1 MLIEYPDIV
10 QRRVKLKKLLGIE
23 DRVFVQVAGHA
34 PVFAIA
40 DDDLERSTEE
50 KTSAVH
56 FLRFELSA
64 EMIAALKSGAG
75 LSAGVD
81 HPHYSC
87 PGELLGSDLL
97 GSLLGDLA

>member
-1 MLIEYPDIV
+1 MLIEYPDI
-10 QRRVKLKKLLGIE
+10 
-23 DRVFVQVAGHA
+23 VQVAGHA

-40 DDDLERSTEE
+40 DDDLECSTGD

-75 LSAGVD
+75 LSASVD
-81 HPHYSC
+81 HPHYSR
-87 PGELLGSDLL
+87 PGVSLDGDLL
-97 GSLLGDLA
+97 GSLLDDLA

>member
-1 MLIEYPDIV
+1 MLIEYPDI
-10 QRRVKLKKLLGIE
+10 
-23 DRVFVQVAGHA
+23 VQVAGHA

-40 DDDLERSTEE
+40 DDDLERSTGD

-87 PGELLGSDLL
+87 PGVSLDGDLL
-97 GSLLGDLA
+97 GSLLDDLA